1 MSTTKNIF
9 VAGAAGRLGQLV
21 ITQLLHAGHQVTAL
35 IRGADTKHAAT
46 AEDLRAR
53 GVLVVEGDVHT
64 PSSYEAALRGL
75 DSVVS
80 TLQGGPDVI
89 IDGQRQLLDAAVR
102 AGVPHFIPS
111 DFAIDYFGIP
121 DGTHAL
127 LDLRRAFANYLH
139 TQPITYTHVLNGAFM
154 EMLSD
159 ANYGFIDFEDHSLA
173 YWGDG
178 HQKLD
183 FTTMEDTAKA
193 VELAVRDEQYR
204 NKSLEIAG
212 DQINYHGFQSL
223 LEELTG
229 HPFSVKGLGSLT
241 ELETSIERKKATA
254 DSPYDYVMDQYNW
267 AMNTGQAKLKHPLKA
282 SALGFTPTSVR
293 TVLAEL
299 LHPPV

>member
-64 PSSYEAALRGL
+64 PSSYEAALRGI

-173 YWGDG
+173 YWATGI
-178 HQKLD
+178 
-183 FTTMEDTAKA
+183 
-193 VELAVRDEQYR
+193 R
-204 NKSLEIAG
+204 NWTSLRWKTRPRPWSWRYA
-212 DQINYHGFQSL
+212 
-223 LEELTG
+223 
-229 HPFSVKGLGSLT
+229 
-241 ELETSIERKKATA
+241 TS
-254 DSPYDYVMDQYNW
+254 
-267 AMNTGQAKLKHPLKA
+267 NTGTSPSKLPATKSTTTASKA
-282 SALGFTPTSVR
+282 CSKS
-293 TVLAEL
+293 
-299 LHPPV
+299 